1 MNEVD
6 LRKLGWVET
15 SIDSITLPVEKIS
28 LNEFPNRRIKYVDI
42 SSIDNS
48 NLKVKTAKNYLVKDA
63 PSRAR
68 QIIQTD
74 DVIFSTVRPYLK
86 NIAQVPSQLNNEI
99 ASTGFSILRPS
110 TGLDSKYLY
119 YFCTNQEFVNSL
131 SADQYGVSYP
141 AVKDSQVRGK
151 LIPFPPLNEQQRI
164 ASKLEELFS
173 KLENGIESLKTA
185 QQQLKVY
192 RQSVLKHAFEGKLT
206 EQWRK
211 NNPNKLESAEQL
223 LERIQREREARY
235 NQQLKDWKGAVKTWE
250 DNAKVEKKPS
260 KPKLLK
266 NFTAFS
272 DFELKKLPLVPKT
285 WFWGKLGNVTTGVE
299 YGTSSK
305 SSKTGEI
312 PVVRMGNIQNGRI
325 DWTDLV
331 YTSDSEEINKYILK
345 KGDILFNRTNSP
357 ELVGKT
363 AKYMGEKPALFA
375 GYLIRVNQICTIVLS
390 DYLSH
395 FLNSYTA
402 KQHGNSVKTDGVNQS
417 NINGEKLQNYPFP
430 FTSLSEQLKI
440 VEILEEKLSLTDKSI
455 VDVGRQ
461 LAKSEALRQSILK
474 KAFSGQLLQQD
485 PNDEP
490 ASELL
495 NRIAKEKAE
504 IEAQIKV
511 TKTAAKKAKSK
522 TSSK

>member
-1 MNEVD
+1 MD
-6 LRKLGWVET
+6 KRLPLGWEICNLSRILRLKNGFAFKSNTYASKGIPIIRISDICDGVVTIENSKLVPESKDYSEYQIATNDILIAMSGATTGKFGIYKSVET
-15 SIDSITLPVEKIS
+15 AYLNQRVGKFELIS
-28 LNEFPNRRIKYVDI
+28 KSLSSNDFVFYLLYSLKSRIEESAHGGAQPNI
-42 SSIDNS
+42 SSKKIEDM
-48 NLKVKTAKNYLVKDA
+48 
-63 PSRAR
+63 
-68 QIIQTD
+68 QI
-74 DVIFSTVRPYLK
+74 L
-86 NIAQVPSQLNNEI
+86 L
-99 ASTGFSILRPS
+99 
-110 TGLDSKYLY
+110 
-119 YFCTNQEFVNSL
+119 
-131 SADQYGVSYP
+131 
-141 AVKDSQVRGK
+141 
-151 LIPFPPLNEQQRI
+151 PPLKEQHRI
-164 ASKLEELFS
+164 VSKVEELLT

-185 QQQLKVY
+185 QKQLKVY
-192 RQSVLKHAFEGKLT
+192 RQSLLKHAFEGKLT
-206 EQWRK
+206 GQWRK
-211 NNPNKLESAEQL
+211 NNPDKLESTEKL
-223 LERIQREREARY
+223 LERIKREREARY
-235 NQQLKDWKGAVKTWE
+235 NQQLKDWKGAVKAWE

-266 NFTAFS
+266 SFTAFS

-299 YGTSSK
+299 YGTSNK

-312 PVVRMGNIQNGRI
+312 PVVRMGNLQNGRI
-325 DWTDLV
+325 DWADLV
-331 YTSDSEEINKYILK
+331 YTSDSEEIKKYTLK

-375 GYLIRVNQICTIVLS
+375 GYLIRVNQIGTIVLS

-402 KQHGNSVKTDGVNQS
+402 KQYGNSVKTDGVNQS

-485 PNDEP
+485 LNDEP

-495 NRIAKEKAE
+495 NRIAEEKVE

-511 TKTAAKKAKSK
+511 TKTAAEKAKSK